1 MFSHEKLKKYQ
12 KKKFEQFKKINEL
25 KISDNE
31 AHILIKINDI
41 SEIISKNSVKYNEM
55 LELSFI
61 ELIDRK
67 VNYMPLDYPMVLEI
81 QNKNLSS
88 EEKILIRKLI
98 KNYYSLKL
106 AEKEMDLKQLKRK
119 INFFLIFGIIVFA
132 IFALLYSQTDFP
144 IITEILSFIGSFS
157 LWESAEL
164 KIFEQDTLNEDII
177 KYKHLSKIRIVFD
190 KEIILKK

>member
-81 QNKNLSS
+81 QNKTLSS

>member
-31 AHILIKINDI
+31 AHILIKINDVD
-41 SEIISKNSVKYNEM
+41 EIISKNSVKYNEM

-81 QNKNLSS
+81 HNKILSS

-119 INFFLIFGIIVFA
+119 INFFLVFGIIIFA

-164 KIFEQDTLNEDII
+164 KIFEQDTLNEEII

-190 KEIILKK
+190 KENI